1 VTHFFWLGIDALPPE
16 ADEDAQYTVT
26 DNPDGGFT
34 AEPIEAD
41 GFITIHPKL
50 IQTPPSH

>member
-16 ADEDAQYTVT
+16 ADEDAQYTIT

-34 AEPIEAD
+34 AELIEAD
-41 GFITIHPKL
+41 GFITTHPKL
-50 IQTPPSH
+50 IQTPPSL

>member
-1 VTHFFWLGIDALPPE
+1 VTYYHWLGIDAEPPL
-16 ADEDAQYTVT
+16 ADEDAQYTIEEHP
-26 DNPDGGFT
+26 NGGFT
-34 AEPIEAD
+34 ASLIEND